1 MLTVLWY
8 TYIIAD
14 RDVFEMSREYPH
26 IEFETVEVLNP
37 SGIQVTYTEET
48 LYITWY
54 VMEVYKDASHLDN
67 FDIVGSNTHQS
78 IP

>member
-1 MLTVLWY
+1 MLNVLSY
-8 TYIIAD
+8 TYIIDD
-14 RDVFEMSREYPH
+14 RDVFEMPRGYSH
-26 IEFETVEVLNP
+26 IEFESVEVLNP

-67 FDIVGSNTHQS
+67 FDIVGSNTRQS